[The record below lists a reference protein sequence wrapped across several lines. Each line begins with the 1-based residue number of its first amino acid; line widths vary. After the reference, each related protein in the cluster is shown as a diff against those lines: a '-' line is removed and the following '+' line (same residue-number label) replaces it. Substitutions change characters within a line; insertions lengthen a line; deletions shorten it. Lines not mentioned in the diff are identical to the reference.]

1 MKKHL
6 TLLGLILFTL
16 VMGGCAKTYPPAPI
30 GDELVW
36 SSAENRPAWT
46 VDAPNPDSGDQLV
59 FVGQS
64 LYHGTERAART
75 NAEVDASS
83 KAATFLS
90 HNLKRNYL
98 QTSEGTAQDGQVHN
112 LEVNINE
119 NVELSAD
126 HLLAKMRAEDWYLEM
141 WRKGGQTF
149 WKAYVKTRLPRA
161 RS

>member
-1 MKKHL
+1 MKKLL
-6 TLLGLILFTL
+6 TLLSLLALALI
-16 VMGGCAKTYPPAPI
+16 MGGCAKTYVPAPI
-30 GDELVW
+30 GDELIW
-36 SSAENRPAWT
+36 SSAKDRPAWT
-46 VDAPNPDSGDQLV
+46 VDAPDPNSGDKLV

-90 HNLKRNYL
+90 HQLKRNYL
-98 QTSEGTAQDGQVHN
+98 QTSDGTAQDGQVHN

-119 NVELSAD
+119 TVELSAD
-126 HLLAKMRAEDWYLEM
+126 QVLAKMTAEDWYLEM

-149 WKAYVKTRLPRA
+149 WKAYVKTRLPKG